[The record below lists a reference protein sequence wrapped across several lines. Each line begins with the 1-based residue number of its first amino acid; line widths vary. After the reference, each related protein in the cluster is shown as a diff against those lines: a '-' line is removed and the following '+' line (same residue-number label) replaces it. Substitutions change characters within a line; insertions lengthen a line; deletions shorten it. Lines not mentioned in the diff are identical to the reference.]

1 MNDLLLL
8 LYLADVLGV
17 LKVSL
22 LLAAVCTAICGALY
36 AFMMYVEREILAPH
50 IGKIAAL
57 VITLAVVA
65 SLLPSRTLLYVAAG
79 LRAGEIAAH
88 TEQGQKALQL
98 LDSALDKALE
108 AAKGK

>member
-1 MNDLLLL
+1 MNDLLWL
-8 LYLADVLGV
+8 LYLADVLNG
-17 LKVSL
+17 LKVYLIMAS
-22 LLAAVCTAICGALY
+22 VCIGICGVIYGVIA
-36 AFMMYVEREILAPH
+36 YVEREILAPH